1 MESWHCQVLGQL
13 LMAKIEEQILNYGE
27 SSMPGPCRPFFS
39 FPPYSLF
46 SYNDTYP
53 DPKAGNLFSGNFIR
67 TLFLL

>member
-13 LMAKIEEQILNYGE
+13 LMAKIKEQTLNYGE
-27 SSMPGPCRPFFS
+27 SSMSGPCQPFFS

-46 SYNDTYP
+46 SYNDIYP
-53 DPKAGNLFSGNFIR
+53 NLKARYLFSGNFIE